1 MRVKR
6 EGEKSEVA
14 VFLPHNSCV
23 ALSMVGGGVTTNAEG
38 ETFKHIMI
46 DGGGNT
52 WTAPIN

>member
-23 ALSMVGGGVTTNAEG
+23 ALTMVGGSVTTNAEG
-38 ETFKHIMI
+38 GTFKHMI